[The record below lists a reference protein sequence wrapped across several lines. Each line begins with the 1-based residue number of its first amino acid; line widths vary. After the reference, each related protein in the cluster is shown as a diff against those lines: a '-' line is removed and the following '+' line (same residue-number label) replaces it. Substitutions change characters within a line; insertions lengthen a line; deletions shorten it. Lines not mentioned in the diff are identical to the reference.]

1 MSDAHLEF
9 LIEPFVPDMPGEH
22 VLAAVDVV
30 AGAGLDPD
38 MGPFAT
44 TAAGGLEEVIATVTD
59 LLRAGFERGATSVQ
73 LRVEIGDAPP
83 PVGLHGALDRMVA
96 DVEREIG
103 SALADMSRS
112 EKQQAIAR
120 LDAQG
125 AFLLRGSAEAL
136 ASQMEVS
143 KVTLYAC
150 LLYTSPSPRDG
161 LLSRMP
167 SSA

>member
-9 LIEPFVPDMPGEH
+9 LIEPFVLDEPGEH

-30 AGAGLDPD
+30 SSAGLDPD

-44 TAAGGLEEVIATVTD
+44 TAAGDLEKVIATVTD

-73 LRVEIGDAPP
+73 LRVEIGDTPP
-83 PVGLHGALDRMVA
+83 SVGLHGALDRMVA

-103 SALADMSRS
+103 AALADMTRS
-112 EKQQAIAR
+112 EKQRAIAR

-143 KVTLYAC
+143 KVTLYAY
-150 LLYTSPSPRDG
+150 LNALGD
-161 LLSRMP
+161 
-167 SSA
+167 

>member
-9 LIEPFVPDMPGEH
+9 LIEPFVPDEPGEH

-30 AGAGLDPD
+30 AGAGLNPE

-44 TAAGGLEEVIATVTD
+44 TAAGNLDEIIATVTD
-59 LLRAGFERGATSVQ
+59 LLRSGFDRGATSVQ
-73 LRVEIGDAPP
+73 LRVEIGDGPP

-96 DVEREIG
+96 DVERELG
-103 SALADMSRS
+103 ADLADMSRAQ
-112 EKQQAIAR
+112 KQQAIAR

-143 KVTLYAC
+143 KVTLYAY
-150 LLYTSPSPRDG
+150 LNAVS
-161 LLSRMP
+161 SRL
-167 SSA
+167 A